1 MRRRLLLCGVLGAG
15 LLGLPTGMSVAQE
28 LQPTPENILK
38 GFVPRQ
44 RDVDY
49 ETPKPAEF
57 AKCTVKAERF
67 GKGSAWVVTGPN
79 GQILRRIIDTDGDTE
94 PDQWRYYNN
103 GIEIYREID
112 TNFNKKPDQ
121 YRWLNTGGSRWGI
134 DSNEDRLIDSWK
146 ILSAEEASRVAVNA
160 LLVNDADMLRLVLVT
175 AEDLTQLKITAS
187 VQKEILANVSSP
199 AQKLRD
205 VLSKTK
211 SLTPKSRWMR
221 FDVASAMPS
230 AIPADDGKA
239 ASELIL
245 YENAMAIIETEAAPP
260 RNSLLVQ
267 IGEIVKIGDVW
278 KLTQIPQLIEGNQ
291 VQLTAG
297 VLMQPAQS
305 AAGDSP
311 ATATP
316 GGTSD
321 PRVSA
326 LVKQLQEL
334 DGKAPTTESAPA
346 AFVKFNT
353 DRATLLRELI
363 KATAKDPKE
372 QENWLRQLV
381 DGLTSAVQTGAYED
395 GLNQLKL
402 LETQLKPQLK
412 AGSPLVSYIVYR
424 RMLAEYSVSV
434 QTAKSNAAQAK
445 TQEEWIKDLQGFV
458 EAYPKAEDAPDAMIQ
473 LATGLEFAGKAGD
486 ARKWFAQLAKDH
498 PDSTAGKKAAGAIIR
513 LEVKGKPLPLAFAG
527 LDGGKVVDIRNYRDK
542 AVLVVFWAT
551 WCKPCSEDLPKL
563 RAMYQ
568 QYRAQGFE
576 VIGVNLD
583 NTPNGVKAYMQ
594 QNGMTWPQIHEAGG
608 LESPPS
614 LAFGVISLPT
624 MFLVDKKGNVHSRP
638 SSIDDVKSALP
649 EALELKKP
657 MAATTG
663 TNANN

>member
-1 MRRRLLLCGVLGAG
+1 MRRRLLSCGVLGAG
-15 LLGLPTGMSVAQE
+15 LLGLSAGWLHAE
-28 LQPTPENILK
+28 GPTPEFVFSK
-38 GFVPRQ
+38 FVPRQ
-44 RDVDY
+44 RDVEI
-49 ETPKPAEF
+49 ETPKPIEYP
-57 AKCTVKAERF
+57 KCTIKAEKL
-67 GKGSAWVVTGPN
+67 GKGSAWLVTGPN
-79 GQILRRIIDTDGDTE
+79 GQVLRRFVDTNNDDTV
-94 PDQWRYYNN
+94 DQWRYYNN
-103 GIEIYREID
+103 GIEVYREID
-112 TNFNKKPDQ
+112 SNFNEKPDQ
-121 YRWLNTGGSRWGI
+121 FRWLNTGGSRWGI
-134 DSNEDRLIDSWK
+134 DSNEDKLIDSWK

-160 LLVNDADMLRLVLVT
+160 LLANDADMLRLVLVT
-175 AEDLTQLKITAS
+175 AEDLTQLKIAAS

-230 AIPADDGKA
+230 VIPSDDGK
-239 ASELIL
+239 SVLDLIL

-305 AAGDSP
+305 PAGESTAA
-311 ATATP
+311 ATP
-316 GGTSD
+316 GTTSD
-321 PRVSA
+321 PRVA
-326 LVKQLQEL
+326 AIVKQLQEL
-334 DGKAPTTESAPA
+334 DGKAPTAESSPA
-346 AFVKFNT
+346 AFVKFNSV
-353 DRATLLRELI
+353 RATLLRQLI
-363 KATAKDPKE
+363 DATKSDPKE

-381 DGLTSAVQTGAYED
+381 DGLTSAVQTGAYEE
-395 GLNQLKL
+395 GLTQLKL

-412 AGSPLVSYIVYR
+412 AGSPLASYIGYR

-434 QTAKSNAAQAK
+434 QSAKSSAAQAK
-445 TQEEWIKDLQGFV
+445 TQEDWIKDLQGFV
-458 EAYPKAEDAPDAMIQ
+458 EAYPKAEDAPDAMVQ
-473 LATGLEFAGKAGD
+473 LATGLEFAGKMGE

-498 PDSTAGKKAAGAIIR
+498 PDSTAGKKAVGAITR
-513 LEVKGKPLPLAFAG
+513 LEAKGKPLPLAFAG
-527 LDGGKVVDIRNYRDK
+527 LDGGKVDIRNYRDK
-542 AVLVVFWAT
+542 AVLVVFWTT
-551 WCKPCSEDLPKL
+551 WCKPCFEDLPKL
-563 RAMYQ
+563 RALYQ

-638 SSIDDVKSALP
+638 ASIDDVKSALP
-649 EALELKKP
+649 EALDLKKP
-657 MAATTG
+657 MAATAG
-663 TNANN
+663 ADANN